1 MNNIELEKII
11 NKKLNS
17 NNIFD
22 YVPNGLQIEGKK
34 NIRNI
39 ITGVSACQNLLDIAV
54 FEKADAIIVHHG
66 YFWKNE
72 PLIIKG
78 LKRNRLKTLLSNDI
92 NLYSWHIP
100 LDINNT
106 ISNNVFLANLL
117 NINII
122 GKINPFIFYGNFNPP
137 LKIQDLISLIK
148 DKLNRIPLH
157 FGKNAPKII
166 NNIAWCSGAGQKFFE
181 EIVNSNIEVFLT
193 GEISEQT
200 IHIAT
205 EYGINFISAGHHA
218 TEKGGLIMLSQWLK
232 DKYKLKIK
240 FIDINNPV

>member
-11 NKKLNS
+11 NEKLNS
-17 NNIFD
+17 NNIND
-22 YVPNGLQIEGKK
+22 YVPNGLQIEGKN
-34 NIRNI
+34 NITNI
-39 ITGVSACQNLLDIAV
+39 IIGVSACQDLLDRAV
-54 FEKADAIIVHHG
+54 SKKADAIIVHHG

-72 PLIIKG
+72 SLIIKG
-78 LKRNRLKTLLSNDI
+78 LKRNRLKTLLSNNI

-106 ISNNVFLANLL
+106 ISNNIFLANLL
-117 NINII
+117 NINIL
-122 GKINPFIFYGNFNPP
+122 GKINPFVFYGNFNPP
-137 LKIQDLISLIK
+137 LTIKDLIKLIK
-148 DKLNRIPLH
+148 YKLNRIPLH
-157 FGKNAPKII
+157 LGKNAPKII

-181 EIVNSNIEVFLT
+181 KIINFNIDVFLT

-218 TEKGGLIMLSQWLK
+218 TEKGGVIMLGEWLK
-232 DKYKLKIK
+232 NKYKLKIN

>member
-17 NNIFD
+17 ININD
-22 YVPNGLQIEGKK
+22 YVPNGLQIEGKS
-34 NIRNI
+34 NITNI
-39 ITGVSACQNLLDIAV
+39 ITGVSACQNLLNIAV
-54 FEKADAIIVHHG
+54 IKKADAIIVHHG

-72 PLIIKG
+72 SLIIKG
-78 LKRNRLKTLLSNDI
+78 LKRHRLKTLLSNDI

-100 LDINNT
+100 LDINNNL
-106 ISNNVFLANLL
+106 SNNIFLANLL
-117 NINII
+117 NINFIK
-122 GKINPFIFYGNFNPP
+122 KINPFVFYGNFNPP
-137 LKIQDLISLIK
+137 LHIKDLINIIK
-148 DKLNRIPLH
+148 YKLNRIPLH
-157 FGKNAPKII
+157 FGQNAPKII

-181 EIVNSNIEVFLT
+181 EIVNFNIEVFLT
-193 GEISEQT
+193 GEVSEQT

-218 TEKGGLIMLSQWLK
+218 TEKGGIIMLSKWLQNNY
-232 DKYKLKIK
+232 DLKIN

>member
-1 MNNIELEKII
+1 MNNIELERII

-17 NNIFD
+17 INIKD
-22 YVPNGLQIEGKK
+22 YVPNGLQIEGKNNIK
-34 NIRNI
+34 NIV
-39 ITGVSACQNLLDIAV
+39 TGVSACQNLLDIAV
-54 FEKADAIIVHHG
+54 FKKVDAIIVHHG

-72 PLIIKG
+72 PLIIRG
-78 LKRNRLKTLLSNDI
+78 MKRRRLKTLLSNNI

-100 LDINNT
+100 LDINNKL
-106 ISNNVFLANLL
+106 SNNIFLANLL
-117 NINII
+117 NINFID
-122 GKINPFIFYGNFNPP
+122 KINPFIFYGNFNPP
-137 LKIQDLISLIK
+137 LNIKDLINLIK
-148 DKLNRIPLH
+148 FKLNCIPLH

-181 EIVNSNIEVFLT
+181 EIVNFNIDVFLT
-193 GEISEQT
+193 GEVSEQT

-218 TEKGGLIMLSQWLK
+218 TEKGGLIMLGQWLQNN
-232 DKYKLKIK
+232 YNLKIN